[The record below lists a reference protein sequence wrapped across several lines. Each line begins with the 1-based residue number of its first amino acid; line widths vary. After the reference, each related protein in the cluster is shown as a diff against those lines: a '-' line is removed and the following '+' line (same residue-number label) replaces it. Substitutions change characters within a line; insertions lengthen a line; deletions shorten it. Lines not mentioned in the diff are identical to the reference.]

1 MKLKCK
7 FSAASLVLRPN
18 SWNIPK
24 GCMMAGH
31 EDQLMCQ
38 APLNRP
44 ARCIC
49 WSCFH
54 GHYHQH
60 LKKNCE
66 WASVAVNDN
75 NNTKRQATLNRPARC
90 ICWSCFHGHYH
101 QHLKKNCEW
110 ASVAVNDN
118 SDNVTNLF
126 WDIYS
131 VTSHL
136 TLSLLTIFRIFKR
149 KAQKRDLLS

>member
-1 MKLKCK
+1 
-7 FSAASLVLRPN
+7 
-18 SWNIPK
+18 
-24 GCMMAGH
+24 MAGH

-38 APLNRP
+38 SPLNRP

-66 WASVAVNDN
+66 W
-75 NNTKRQATLNRPARC
+75 
-90 ICWSCFHGHYH
+90 
-101 QHLKKNCEW
+101 E
-110 ASVAVNDN
+110 SVAVNDN
-118 SDNVTNLF
+118 SDNVTNLL

-149 KAQKRDLLS
+149 KAQKRDLLSQIPYRDQLNLMDQYVWI

>member
-1 MKLKCK
+1 
-7 FSAASLVLRPN
+7 
-18 SWNIPK
+18 
-24 GCMMAGH
+24 MAGH

-75 NNTKRQATLNRPARC
+75 
-90 ICWSCFHGHYH
+90 
-101 QHLKKNCEW
+101 
-110 ASVAVNDN
+110 
-118 SDNVTNLF
+118 SDNVTNLL

-149 KAQKRDLLS
+149 KAQKRDLLSQIPYRDQLNLMDQYVWI